1 MKWSSS
7 LTGAATPVVRRFEAE
22 GDAMTSGA
30 KEMARDR
37 LLVAAFED
45 AGVPAREDVDEGEL
59 EDMMTCS
66 FVMTC
71 SVVMTGD
78 GW

>member
-1 MKWSSS
+1 
-7 LTGAATPVVRRFEAE
+7 
-22 GDAMTSGA
+22 MTSGA
-30 KEMARDR
+30 KEMARDC

-45 AGVPAREDVDEGEL
+45 AGVPTREDVDEGEL

-71 SVVMTGD
+71 IVVMTGD

>member
-1 MKWSSS
+1 
-7 LTGAATPVVRRFEAE
+7 
-22 GDAMTSGA
+22 MT
-30 KEMARDR
+30 RDR

-45 AGVPAREDVDEGEL
+45 AGVSARDDVDEGEL
-59 EDMMTCS
+59 EDMMTWS

>member
-1 MKWSSS
+1 MGLGS
-7 LTGAATPVVRRFEAE
+7 GRA
-22 GDAMTSGA
+22 GDVT
-30 KEMARDR
+30 ARD
-37 LLVAAFED
+37 
-45 AGVPAREDVDEGEL
+45 DVDKGEL
-59 EDMMTCS
+59 EDMMTWS

>member
-1 MKWSSS
+1 
-7 LTGAATPVVRRFEAE
+7 
-22 GDAMTSGA
+22 MT
-30 KEMARDR
+30 RDR

-45 AGVPAREDVDEGEL
+45 AGEPAREDVDEGEL